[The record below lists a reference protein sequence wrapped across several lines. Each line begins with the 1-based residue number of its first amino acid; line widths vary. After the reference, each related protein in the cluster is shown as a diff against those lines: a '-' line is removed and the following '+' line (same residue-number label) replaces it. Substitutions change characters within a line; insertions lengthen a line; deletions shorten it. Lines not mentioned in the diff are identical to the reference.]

1 MQLWVK
7 RAQKMRI
14 YRNAQNKAQNPI
26 AIAWRILEVFNSFQV
41 PPTFSH
47 TVIGWKCSENK
58 NSQKCK
64 RQLTILRRSQDQPNE
79 YQFLRA
85 LNRNIKFEQK
95 LITVRDTLN
104 LVCDLHSRLKHNP
117 IASRDNPNEYY
128 ANPSNRF
135 KIIPDGFSFM
145 GYNCGFVFTSG
156 FLFVSS
162 SCSLAPLLDCK
173 LENVPLRNNK
183 LVHYF
188 VIT

>member
-1 MQLWVK
+1 MHKTKPTILWQLHEGSWK
-7 RAQKMRI
+7 HLIPSKFFPLSHTQLLAESAQKT
-14 YRNAQNKAQNPI
+14 
-26 AIAWRILEVFNSFQV
+26 E
-41 PPTFSH
+41 
-47 TVIGWKCSENK
+47 

-64 RQLTILRRSQDQPNE
+64 RWLTILWQSQDQPNE

-85 LNRNIKFEQK
+85 LNRNVHEQK

-104 LVCDLHSRLKHNP
+104 LHGRLKQNP
-117 IASRDNPNEYY
+117 IASRDGPNEYY

-135 KIIPDGFSFM
+135 KITPDGFSFM
-145 GYNCGFVFTSG
+145 GYNCGLVFKSG

-162 SCSLAPLLDCK
+162 SCSLAPLLDCS

-183 LVHYF
+183 LVHYC

>member
-1 MQLWVK
+1 
-7 RAQKMRI
+7 
-14 YRNAQNKAQNPI
+14 
-26 AIAWRILEVFNSFQV
+26 
-41 PPTFSH
+41 
-47 TVIGWKCSENK
+47 
-58 NSQKCK
+58 
-64 RQLTILRRSQDQPNE
+64 
-79 YQFLRA
+79 
-85 LNRNIKFEQK
+85 
-95 LITVRDTLN
+95 VRDTLN